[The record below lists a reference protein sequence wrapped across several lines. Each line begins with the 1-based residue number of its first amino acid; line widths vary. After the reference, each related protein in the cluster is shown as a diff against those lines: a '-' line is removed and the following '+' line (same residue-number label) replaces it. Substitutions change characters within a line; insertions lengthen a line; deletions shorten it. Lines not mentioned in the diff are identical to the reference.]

1 MNTEKQIEK
10 LEQEVKAIK
19 TSFEQSASDMK
30 MYTYETIF
38 STSMNAIYITPPSDY
53 DPLKWTPLWLPTLDS
68 DKVTKV
74 GDERIEVTFTS
85 EGNINPF
92 AMLEIEII
100 ETGEGLRPIS
110 TERKAFNGGVKWI
123 ITGPLNIKMV
133 GTLGYYEWNPTI
145 LRFSVKSSVKGQLG
159 VKMIWQ

>member
-19 TSFEQSASDMK
+19 TSFEQSASDMT
-30 MYTYETIF
+30 MYTYENTF

-74 GDERIEVTFTS
+74 GDERVEVTFTS
-85 EGNINPF
+85 EGNMNTF
-92 AMLEIEII
+92 ALLEIEVIQS
-100 ETGEGLRPIS
+100 GEGLRPIA
-110 TERKAFNGGVKWI
+110 TERKAYSGGAKWVLVVS
-123 ITGPLNIKMV
+123 PNVKMV
-133 GTLGYYEWNPTI
+133 GTQGYYEWNPTI